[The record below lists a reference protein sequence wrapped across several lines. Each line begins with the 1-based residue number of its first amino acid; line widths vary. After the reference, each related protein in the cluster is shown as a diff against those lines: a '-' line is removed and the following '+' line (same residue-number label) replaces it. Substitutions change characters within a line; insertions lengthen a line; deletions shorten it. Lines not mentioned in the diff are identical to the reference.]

1 MENASKA
8 LIIAGAVL
16 ISIVLISLGV
26 MLISRSGN
34 ASGSAENTSQM
45 IDEQSQTGIN
55 TISNLTTNLFKY

>member
-26 MLISRSGN
+26 VLVSRSGN
-34 ASGSAENTSQM
+34 ASGQAQNTANV
-45 IDEQSQTGIN
+45 IEQQAGQGIN
-55 TISNLTTNLFKY
+55 KINETNLFNY